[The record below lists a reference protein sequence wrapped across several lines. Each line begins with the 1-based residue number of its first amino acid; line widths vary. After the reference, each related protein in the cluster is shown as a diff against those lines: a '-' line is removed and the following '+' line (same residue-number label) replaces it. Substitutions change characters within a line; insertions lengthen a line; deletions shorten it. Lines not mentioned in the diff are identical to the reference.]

1 MSKWHDFIPT
11 RVETVSALRDI
22 RYEIEGLLQT
32 PKHDPTDESI
42 VETVFF
48 RKMAHARAL
57 CTFFT
62 TSISKRYK
70 DDVVS
75 EDYLFE
81 AKAIYSDEK
90 SQELIDRFNKDLFH
104 ISYARVHRTPHT
116 KAWPMDEMLPPI
128 IVRSKKFITHVLALG
143 WSDIPS
149 DELRRWQT
157 MRSKKFL
164 VSMLAQSTSNVAAPQ
179 VASVERYIKNI

>member
-1 MSKWHDFIPT
+1 MSKLPNVIPT
-11 RVETVSALRDI
+11 RAEKISALSDI

-32 PKHDPTDESI
+32 PKHDATDESI

-48 RKMAHARAL
+48 RKMAHARSL
-57 CTFFT
+57 HIFFT
-62 TSISKRYK
+62 TPLSRRSK

-81 AKAIYSDEK
+81 ARAIYSDDK

-104 ISYARVHRTPHT
+104 ISYSRVHRTSLT

-128 IVRSKKFITHVLALG
+128 IARSKEFISHVLALG
-143 WSDIPS
+143 WPDIPS
-149 DELRRWQT
+149 SELQRWLT
-157 MRSKKFL
+157 MQSKRFL
-164 VSMLAQSTSNVAAPQ
+164 ASTLAQSTSNVAAPQ
-179 VASVERYIKNI
+179 VASVERYIKDI

>member
-1 MSKWHDFIPT
+1 MSKLHNFIPT
-11 RVETVSALRDI
+11 RAETISALRDI

-32 PKHDPTDESI
+32 PKHDATDESI
-42 VETVFF
+42 IETVFF

-57 CTFFT
+57 YTFFT
-62 TSISKRYK
+62 TSIAKRYK

-81 AKAIYSDEK
+81 AKAIYSDDR

-104 ISYARVHRTPHT
+104 ISYSRVHRTPLT

-128 IVRSKKFITHVLALG
+128 IVRSKEFIGHLLVLD

-149 DELRRWQT
+149 AELRRWQN
-157 MRSKKFL
+157 MQSRRFL
-164 VSMLAQSTSNVAAPQ
+164 ASPLAQNTSNVAAPQ